1 MGYFEVAPQG
11 LRAVGADIK
20 ATGPGVHGV
29 ASGLTGIAGSVS
41 DPPETA
47 AALDEMGASWFA
59 GLERLS
65 DDIHTFGSLAQIAA
79 HGYEVVD
86 QRAMTVPGDDQGG
99 VPAPPKVV
107 TEDAP
112 PATSLTGGS
121 FGPFPG
127 TP

>member
-1 MGYFEVAPQG
+1 MGYFEVAPQE

-29 ASGLTGIAGSVS
+29 ATGLTGVAGSVS

-65 DDIHTFGSLAQIAA
+65 DDLQTFGSLAQIAA

-86 QRAMTVPGDDQGG
+86 RHAMTVPGDDQGG
-99 VPAPPKVV
+99 APAAPQVV
-107 TEDAP
+107 GEDAP
-112 PATSLTGGS
+112 PATSLTGRS

-127 TP
+127 RP